1 MLSGLSAFRRFR
13 LYQIFSASRSV
24 PIFIGAFQVS
34 AFAFPFPAAPTLSE
48 ILSRDFRSLRGDPDT
63 LPCAAGSPLAEP

>member
-1 MLSGLSAFRRFR
+1 PISSVLSGLSAFRRFR

-34 AFAFPFPAAPTLSE
+34 AFAFPFPADPTLSE
-48 ILSRDFRSLRGDPDT
+48 ILGRSDRLRIPIHRVRLLG
-63 LPCAAGSPLAEP
+63 